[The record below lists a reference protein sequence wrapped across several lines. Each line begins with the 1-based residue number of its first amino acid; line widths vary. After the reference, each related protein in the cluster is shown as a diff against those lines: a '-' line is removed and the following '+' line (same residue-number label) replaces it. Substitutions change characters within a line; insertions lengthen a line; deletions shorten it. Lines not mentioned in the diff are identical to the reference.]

1 MDSEALIARVLA
13 TSADGWP
20 ACYQE
25 VLDLLC
31 DSSPDAV
38 FELAQQVKLQGV
50 DARLQTELGAA
61 KRLADFLWGLGT
73 SVGLPRVEAL
83 GLLARGDVAR
93 LDGATAEAMDL
104 LNQAGARFLAAG
116 DRVGWARARGGWLIA
131 ATQAGSVT
139 TADLAAMDE
148 VRQVLREHA
157 PAYRLAM
164 VEQNTAIAHLYLGQH
179 NAALAMLGQ
188 ALADLGP
195 GTAQHEHNLRAMLL
209 GNQANVL
216 LWSGDLPGARELH
229 ERARA
234 LFLAIGNGGHAA
246 LAEMNLA
253 VVERLSW
260 NLRDALACA
269 RSGADGLRAAGL
281 EALAPLAQ
289 VFLADTLVQLNRA
302 AEAVPVIDSAID
314 TLRGRGFPL
323 DLADALSTRARALE
337 RAGDTDGALASLV
350 EAEGALTH
358 APSRHVSY
366 FPIILDRAAI
376 LLAHGRAVEARE
388 VALPLLR
395 PGAAELTGV
404 QRARARALVAEATLA
419 LGDARS
425 AQAMAAALLADA
437 AVGVVEA
444 PEPRYRAHLVLARA
458 ARRED
463 DLAVALSHYDG
474 MTDALQLA
482 IGELADDQRA
492 AFLEDKD
499 ALYMEALLAALD
511 AGAPA
516 LALGYLERWRARA
529 IWTVHTAVSVGMQ
542 STRGRRGRRSRRRTA
557 AAMENTVTAGH
568 APEEELEVLRTRHR
582 ATSASLA
589 VLSAD
594 APLRAGLTRELGEL
608 ARQIRDLLAT
618 LARRAATLA
627 SFDGAA
633 LAQALPPDATALAYA
648 LAGDDLV
655 IFALSAGELAAR
667 RVPEGVRRL
676 QAVSHAIHLT
686 IDTITARLR
695 SLSAGDNAGV
705 ASTLDRWAAP
715 LREALQALWALLI
728 APVADLL
735 PADGAPLTLVPQG
748 LSHALPLSAM
758 LDGDGERYLAE
769 RWRVRM
775 IPTCRSLIAP
785 SAPLPPA
792 EPLAGGLPLA
802 LGYSDH
808 GRLPRAPEEA
818 RTVAALLGGEACV
831 ENEARGERLQQDS
844 APTVVHL
851 AAHGALRLDNP
862 YSSFVQLADGPFH
875 PTDALTLDLRG
886 CRLVT
891 LSACETGLGRAGGGD
906 EQIGLVRAFGYAGAG
921 AVLAT
926 LWRVAEEASLAFMER
941 FYRQEVTGASLE
953 AALRDAQV
961 AFLRGADDPRWA
973 HPYFW
978 ASFQLTTHVA
988 SPGFPSPTLGSG
1000 DT

>member
-20 ACYQE
+20 ACYQQ
-25 VLDLLC
+25 VLEQLC
-31 DSSPDAV
+31 DGSSDAV

-50 DARLQTELGAA
+50 DVRLQTELGAA

-83 GLLARGDVAR
+83 GLLAQGDAAR
-93 LDGATAEAMDL
+93 MDGATAEAMDL
-104 LNQAGARFLAAG
+104 LERAGTRFLVAG

-139 TADLAAMDE
+139 PADLAAMDE

-164 VEQNTAIAHLYLGQH
+164 VEQNIAIAHLYLGQH
-179 NAALAMLGQ
+179 DTALVMLER

-195 GTAQHEHNLRAMLL
+195 VGPDTAHHEQNLRAMLL

-216 LWSGDLPGARELH
+216 LWRGDLAGARDH
-229 ERARA
+229 YMRARV

-253 VVERLSW
+253 VVERLRW
-260 NLRDALACA
+260 NLRDALAHA
-269 RSGADGLRAAGL
+269 RAGADGLRAAGL
-281 EALAPLAQ
+281 EALAPLAGVYQ
-289 VFLADTLVQLNRA
+289 ADILVQLNRA
-302 AEAVPVIDSAID
+302 AEAAPVIDDAVD
-314 TLRGRGFPL
+314 ALRGRGLPL
-323 DLADALSTRARALE
+323 DLADALCTRARTLE
-337 RAGDTDGALASLV
+337 WAGDTDGALASLV
-350 EAEGALTH
+350 EAEGVLTRT
-358 APSRHVSY
+358 PSRHVS
-366 FPIILDRAAI
+366 FPIVLDRAAI
-376 LLAHGRAVEARE
+376 LLAHGRASEARE

-395 PGAAELTGV
+395 QEVTELTGA
-404 QRARARALVAEATLA
+404 QRARAQALAAEAALA
-419 LGDARS
+419 LGDTQV
-425 AQAMAAALLADA
+425 AQAMAMPLTADA
-437 AVGVVEA
+437 AVGMVEA

-463 DLAVALSHYDG
+463 DLAAALSHYDG

-499 ALYMEALLAALD
+499 ALYMEALLSALD

-542 STRGRRGRRSRRRTA
+542 STRGRRSRRRTA

-568 APEEELEVLRTRHR
+568 APEEELDVLRTRHR

-627 SFDGAA
+627 PFDGAA
-633 LAQALPPDATALAYA
+633 LAQALPSDATALAYA

-686 IDTITARLR
+686 IDTTTARLR
-695 SLSAGDNAGV
+695 SLSAGDSAGV
-705 ASTLDRWAAP
+705 ASTLERWDAP
-715 LREALQALWALLI
+715 LREALQALWALLL

-735 PADGAPLTLVPQG
+735 PPDGAPLTLVPQG
-748 LSHALPLSAM
+748 LLHALPLAAA
-758 LDGDGERYLAE
+758 LDGDRDMYLAK

-775 IPTCRSLIAP
+775 IPTCRSLITP

-792 EPLAGGLPLA
+792 EALAGGPPLA

-808 GRLPRAPEEA
+808 GSLPRAPEEA
-818 RTVAALLGGEACV
+818 RAVAALLGGKAYV
-831 ENEARGERLQQDS
+831 EDDARGERLQQGG

-851 AAHGALRLDNP
+851 AAHGALRLDHP

-891 LSACETGLGRAGGGD
+891 LSACETGLGRASGGD

-941 FYRQEVTGASLE
+941 FYRRAAAGASFE
-953 AALRDAQV
+953 AALRDAQMS
-961 AFLRGADDPRWA
+961 FIHGADNPRWA

-988 SPGFPSPTLGSG
+988 APEVTAPALVS
-1000 DT
+1000 DDA